1 VEIVD
6 VLDEH
11 SRWKSRDVS
20 YIGGNWQQV
29 RKRIPEFDLVEFN
42 AGEGLPHNPYLQT
55 VVRSPLTTS
64 ENPIP
69 VGVVSNS
76 YTLAQHREV
85 GDICIEGIR
94 DAGVDSESLRCEVG
108 LSDLGEWMNLRIYF
122 PEEFNLTPGD
132 GDALGLRLECFN
144 SVDGSSRLVILLG
157 WIRFICSNGL
167 VIGETKA
174 EIRDI
179 HNANMDLSPIPEI
192 IKVGLGKVK
201 NDRHRIHYWEKRL
214 IPEAKWVGWINEI
227 LTKKWGKKAACRTFH
242 ICDHGHDVEFSDP
255 FATGEATEKPVR
267 NVGRV
272 AGAPEKATNLYDVA
286 QALSWIA
293 TNRTNAEQRLE
304 WQSQIPNLLDDL
316 AGQKFKLS
324 EIAETNLF
332 ESA

>member
-1 VEIVD
+1 MEVVK

-20 YIGGNWQQV
+20 YIGGTWQQI
-29 RKRIPEFDLVEFN
+29 RKRIPEFELVDFN
-42 AGEGLPHNPYLQT
+42 AGEGLPHNPFLKT
-55 VVRSPLTTS
+55 VMRTPLAAT
-64 ENPIP
+64 ENPMP

-85 GDICIEGIR
+85 GDICIEGIK
-94 DAGVDSESLRCEVG
+94 DADVDPENLQCEVG

-122 PEEFNLTPGD
+122 PEEFNLTPSD
-132 GDALGLRLECFN
+132 GNTLGLRLECFN

-157 WIRFICSNGL
+157 WIRFICSNGM

-192 IKVGLGKVK
+192 IKVGLEKVK
-201 NDRHRIHYWEKRL
+201 NDRRRIHYWEKRL
-214 IPEAKWVGWINEI
+214 IPESKWVGWINGN
-227 LTKKWGKKAACRTFH
+227 LSKKWGKKAACRTFH

-267 NVGRV
+267 NVERV

-293 TNRTNAEQRLE
+293 TNRTNADRRLE

-316 AGQKFKLS
+316 AGQKFKLRANS
-324 EIAETNLF
+324 QTDMFGGA
-332 ESA
+332 